1 MFPAPLWRL
10 THLPTTCRAC
20 CCCSQ
25 AAGQTRTGELII
37 VNATC
42 PQSSISGG
50 LITVPPPPSKLQCQF
65 QIDGL
70 VPMDGA
76 ILPLVAV
83 EPGSTTLLPTDP
95 GVYKTAGAPRDTQGD
110 CATFG
115 ASASFTKAGSAA
127 VVQGQP
133 ARDGAAFPSTP
144 ICRTASNSYT
154 LTFGPFKADQCGS
167 YKYESDLSADY
178 VNSPAWQSV
187 PLNFD
192 VEVTG
197 CP

>member
-1 MFPAPLWRL
+1 M
-10 THLPTTCRAC
+10 
-20 CCCSQ
+20 
-25 AAGQTRTGELII
+25 
-37 VNATC
+37 
-42 PQSSISGG
+42 
-50 LITVPPPPSKLQCQF
+50 PPPPSKLQCPF
-65 QIDGL
+65 KIDGL

-83 EPGSTTLLPTDP
+83 EPGSTTLLPADP
-95 GVYKTAGAPRDTQGD
+95 GIYKTAGAPRDTQGN

-115 ASASFTKAGSAA
+115 ASASLTKVGSTAM
-127 VVQGQP
+127 VQGQP
-133 ARDGAAFPSTP
+133 ARSGATFPSTP
-144 ICRTASNSYT
+144 ICRTSSTSYT
-154 LTFGPFKADQCGS
+154 LTFGPFKADACGS
-167 YKYESDLSADY
+167 YKFESDLSADY